1 MIARLGYI
9 FVKED
14 ESFNFSPP
22 GNEKGITP
30 LRVDQVKSSIYFI
43 SNRKSSVSEEWKWC
57 QSCFRVAYEKV
68 EMKLIVSREKK
79 YLCPEEKSQKE
90 KDSLESLWI

>member
-43 SNRKSSVSEEWKWC
+43 SNRKSSVSEEWK
-57 QSCFRVAYEKV
+57 
-68 EMKLIVSREKK
+68 
-79 YLCPEEKSQKE
+79 
-90 KDSLESLWI
+90 